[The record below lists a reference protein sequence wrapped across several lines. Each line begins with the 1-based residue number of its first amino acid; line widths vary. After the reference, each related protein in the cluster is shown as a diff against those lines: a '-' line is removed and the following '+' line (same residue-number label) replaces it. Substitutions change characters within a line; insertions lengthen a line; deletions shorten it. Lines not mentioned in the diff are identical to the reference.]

1 MLIRLYDK
9 KIKLKNLIFI
19 IFLPLIF
26 SFYFYY
32 KNINNIFSYYGDF
45 NFIKNPYFFEY
56 FLIYLRN
63 IPGIFFY
70 YPHSFEV
77 DLMKEFNFYTFIIS
91 MFFHFIFLVSIFYV
105 RKLKDNNFK
114 IYLSTS
120 VFIYF
125 FFLIYASTV
134 WNTPHINIYN
144 ALIIWLP
151 MMVAITI
158 LFIIYLKIFSERIN
172 SKLIFLLF
180 FSLIIYL
187 PTLLMKYN
195 LNKDIKYY
203 DGSKPDEV
211 KDLAYFIHDN
221 KDLKPI
227 ILYTEPNWISN
238 RLVDFYLIQ
247 ANKKPINWFRD
258 MYADDIWNPTRTGE
272 IYKNKIRSE
281 IKNIFQKSNLIVIPQ
296 SSFGYT
302 NQIKNNIIL
311 HGFYR
316 YNNLITEYLKTDD
329 LEKFEVVKKFNT
341 KKTTLLVLK
350 RNSKIINK
358 IKLKFE
364 NDIYY
369 ID

>member
-1 MLIRLYDK
+1 MML
-9 KIKLKNLIFI
+9 
-19 IFLPLIF
+19 
-26 SFYFYY
+26 
-32 KNINNIFSYYGDF
+32 
-45 NFIKNPYFFEY
+45 
-56 FLIYLRN
+56 
-63 IPGIFFY
+63 
-70 YPHSFEV
+70 
-77 DLMKEFNFYTFIIS
+77 
-91 MFFHFIFLVSIFYV
+91 
-105 RKLKDNNFK
+105 
-114 IYLSTS
+114 
-120 VFIYF
+120 
-125 FFLIYASTV
+125 
-134 WNTPHINIYN
+134 
-144 ALIIWLP
+144 
-151 MMVAITI
+151 AITI
-158 LFIIYLKIFSERIN
+158 LSIIYLKIFFEKIN

-187 PTLLMKYN
+187 PILSMKYN

-203 DGSKPDEV
+203 EGSKPYEV
-211 KDLAYFIHDN
+211 KDLADFIHDN

-238 RLVDFYLIQ
+238 RLVDFYLMQ

-258 MYADDIWNPTRTGE
+258 KYADDIWNPTRTGE
-272 IYKNKIRSE
+272 IYKNEIRSE
-281 IKNIFQKSNLIVIPQ
+281 IRNIFQKSNLIVIPQ

-302 NQIKNNIIL
+302 KQDKNNLIL

-329 LEKFEVVKKFNT
+329 LNKFEIVKKFNT

-350 RNSKIINK
+350 RNPKTTNK